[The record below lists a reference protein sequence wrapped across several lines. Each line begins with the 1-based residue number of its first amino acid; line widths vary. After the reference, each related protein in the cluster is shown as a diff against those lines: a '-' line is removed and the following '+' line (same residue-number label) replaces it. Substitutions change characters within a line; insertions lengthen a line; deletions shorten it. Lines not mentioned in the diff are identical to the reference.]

1 MTDTQ
6 FLTLLATIWIAP
18 HGGQYYGLLLG
29 VSIFLLAIGKG
40 LGWL

>member
-6 FLTLLATIWIAP
+6 FLALLATIWIAP
-18 HGGQYYGLLLG
+18 HGGQYYGLLMG
-29 VSIFLLAIGKG
+29 VSIFLLVIGKV

>member
-6 FLTLLATIWIAP
+6 FLALLATIWIAP

-29 VSIFLLAIGKG
+29 SSILLLAAGRG